1 MAKGVKKKAVKV
13 AKRTEVGAF
22 THAKAKRI
30 NIPTAEAQNFVSD
43 DERAPKPKKYPRN
56 PDLDPQLVWRGKD
69 EQDSGPL
76 VVPTVPVYI
85 QEKIHP
91 RAIIDDLRRLKG
103 KSEESQADLFADF
116 NGLPDDDTRLEFYT
130 HSQHWSNRMILGD
143 ALLVMNSL
151 AEKESLRGKI
161 QMIYIDPPYGIRFA
175 SNWQPST
182 KSRDV
187 KEGKKDGVSREPEVV
202 KAFRDT
208 WADGIHSYL
217 TYLRDR
223 LTVSRDLL
231 SETGCVFVQIG
242 ARNAHLITSLCG
254 EIFGPDNHVATIPFL
269 KTSGSTREHLA
280 ATYDVLVFF
289 ARDKSKLKFRDLYR
303 IKGADPSQKSAYNR
317 IELAD
322 GERVTFSKAQKRGV
336 EVDSEGSKV
345 FRLDNLT
352 SQSVGRE
359 KGEGASSWFEVQLRG
374 KPYTPSEKA
383 RWKTNEEGMRRL
395 ACANR
400 LDATEGGLY
409 YVRFLKDFLAYP
421 ISDVWDD
428 TVIAGFAS
436 DKQYVVETS
445 TKVVERCLLM
455 TTDPGD
461 LVLDPTCGSG
471 TTAYV
476 AEQWGRRWITIDTS
490 RVALALA
497 RTRLMAGRFLYYLLK
512 DSPDGAMK
520 EGELEGR
527 PPAENAFGNDLRH
540 GFVYQRVPHVT
551 LRSIA
556 HNAEI
561 DVIHAKWQAQI
572 EDALGRLNAASRKS
586 WRDWEVPRQTDD
598 KWGEATKAIHQEFW
612 NARRERQAEID
623 ASIARKAD
631 IEFLYDKP
639 YDKKGWARVTGPFT
653 VESLSPHRV
662 LPPDEEDT
670 ALLSVLAE
678 MDRAEGREPPAM
690 VSRALRPKRDMEIG
704 GEDSDAFVR
713 AVMEN
718 LQLAGVQNTKKNETL
733 KFTEM
738 KPYAGGRYIHAEGR
752 WLESGKERRAAV
764 VIGPEYGTVGRE
776 LVLAAAREAVDS
788 PIQFDLL
795 VVAGFAFDPHV
806 GEGETQMGK
815 LRVLKA
821 RMNQDLHMA
830 DKLKGAGAGNLF
842 VVFGEPDIHLEKADD
857 GQWTVEIRGV
867 DIFDPTT
874 GAVRSSVDPKDDIAC
889 WFVDTEYDGMSFF
902 VRHAYF
908 LGGRDP
914 YERLKT
920 TLNAEI
926 DEAAWATLYS
936 TKSRPFPKPTTKQI
950 AVKVINH
957 YGDEVLKVFDV
968 R

>member
-1 MAKGVKKKAVKV
+1 MVKMAGKTSKG
-13 AKRTEVGAF
+13 AKRTEVAAF
-22 THAKAKRI
+22 THGKAKRI
-30 NIPTAEAQNFVSD
+30 NIPTAEAQNFVAD
-43 DERAPKPKKYPRN
+43 DERAPKPRKYPRN

-91 RAIIDDLRRLKG
+91 QAIIDDLRRLKG
-103 KSEESQADLFADF
+103 KSEEAQADLFADF
-116 NGLPDDDTRLEFYT
+116 NGLPNDETRLEFYQ
-130 HSQHWSNRMILGD
+130 HPQHWSNRMILGD

-151 AEKESLRGKI
+151 AEKESLRGKV
-161 QMIYIDPPYGIRFA
+161 QTIYIDPPYGIRFA

-182 KSRDV
+182 KTRDI
-187 KEGKKDGVSREPEVV
+187 KEGKADSVSREPEVV

-208 WADGIHSYL
+208 WKDGIHSYL
-217 TYLRDR
+217 SYLRDR
-223 LTVSRDLL
+223 LTVARDLL
-231 SETGCVFVQIG
+231 ADSGSVFVQIG
-242 ARNAHLITSLCG
+242 DENVHRVRALMDEVFGENNQVASISFVKTGAQTSAILPGNTDTILWYARSI
-254 EIFGPDNHVATIPFL
+254 E
-269 KTSGSTREHLA
+269 
-280 ATYDVLVFF
+280 
-289 ARDKSKLKFRDLYR
+289 R
-303 IKGADPSQKSAYNR
+303 IKTRRLYNFDGGWAARASSLWQRDIGGSFTRTPTVHPDSWTHRALESTTGSEASRFAVDFNGHPFMPRRGWSTSAIGMTRLRKASR
-317 IELAD
+317 ILQVRANLRFAVSLRD
-322 GERVTFSKAQKRGV
+322 FPFSYFTSNWIDTGTGSFGDEQIYV
-336 EVDSEGSKV
+336 VQTTSKV
-345 FRLDNLT
+345 I
-352 SQSVGRE
+352 Q
-359 KGEGASSWFEVQLRG
+359 
-374 KPYTPSEKA
+374 
-383 RWKTNEEGMRRL
+383 
-395 ACANR
+395 
-400 LDATEGGLY
+400 
-409 YVRFLKDFLAYP
+409 
-421 ISDVWDD
+421 
-428 TVIAGFAS
+428 
-436 DKQYVVETS
+436 
-445 TKVVERCLLM
+445 RCLLM

-497 RTRLMAGRFLYYLLK
+497 RTRLMAARFPYYHLK
-512 DSPDGAMK
+512 DSADGAMK

-527 PPAENAFGNDLRH
+527 PPKQNGFGGDLRH
-540 GFVYQRVPHVT
+540 GFVYERVPHVT
-551 LRSIA
+551 LKSIA
-556 HNAEI
+556 NNAEI
-561 DVIHAKWQAQI
+561 DVIWDKWQQTLEPLRAEFNKALGKSWEEWEIPREPDAKWPAKAKDIHAKW
-572 EDALGRLNAASRKS
+572 
-586 WRDWEVPRQTDD
+586 WEARIARQ
-598 KWGEATKAIHQEFW
+598 K
-612 NARRERQAEID
+612 EID
-623 ASIARKAD
+623 ASIARNAD

-639 YDKKGWARVTGPFT
+639 YEKKGWVRVTGPFT

-662 LPPDEEDT
+662 LPPDEEDA
-670 ALLSVLAE
+670 ALLSQLAE
-678 MDRAEGREPPAM
+678 MDRAEGREPPAA
-690 VSRALRPKRDMEIG
+690 VARALRPKSEAQIG
-704 GEDSDAFVR
+704 GEDSDAFVQ

-718 LQLAGVQNTKKNETL
+718 LKLAGVQNTKKNETL
-733 KFTEM
+733 KFPEL

-752 WLESGKERRAAV
+752 WHEGEKERRAAI

-788 PIQFDLL
+788 PIKFDLL

-806 GEGETQMGK
+806 GEGESQMGK

-830 DKLKGAGAGNLF
+830 DKLKAAGAGNLF
-842 VVFGEPDIHLEKADD
+842 VVFGEPDIALEPTGD
-857 GQWTVEIRGV
+857 GNWTVEIKGV

-874 GAVRSSVDPKDDIAC
+874 GAVRSSVDPKEDIAC
-889 WFVDTEYDGMSFF
+889 WFIDTDYDGLSFF

-920 TLNAEI
+920 TLKAEI

-936 TKSRPFPKPTTKQI
+936 AKSRPFPKPTSGQI